1 MPKKLNI
8 FLSDFASIVTAG
20 RSSNSST
27 TKKAKGRSAELPDLR
42 KWPDIEVVDITQVTT
57 EMLKRV
63 WDDDTAGL
71 FSKPVIEA
79 HPAIADAYLN
89 AIDTPM
95 DLRTIE
101 EDRVNVYSSIHML
114 QDDLIL
120 MFQNCCTF
128 NGKDSDLG
136 NMAVTQWEGIN
147 HKFVDV
153 CKDLGILL
161 PRHWNP

>member
-1 MPKKLNI
+1 
-8 FLSDFASIVTAG
+8 
-20 RSSNSST
+20 
-27 TKKAKGRSAELPDLR
+27 
-42 KWPDIEVVDITQVTT
+42 
-57 EMLKRV
+57 MLKRV

-89 AIDTPM
+89 TIYTPM

-101 EDRVNVYSSIHML
+101 EDRVNAYSSIHML

-120 MFQNCCTF
+120 MFRNCCVF
-128 NGKDSDLG
+128 NGNDSDLG
-136 NMAVTQWEGIN
+136 NMAVAQWEGIN

-153 CKDLGILL
+153 CEDLGILL
-161 PRHWNP
+161 PRHWKP